1 MSQDGL
7 FRLLKS
13 EFCDAHLTVH
23 YLFHSKNKDIR
34 DFLGKKLFEL
44 PDDDIELFLPQLIHL
59 YINYAFVA
67 EELHSYVLYR
77 CLSDDIFALKTLWW
91 LKACSKDDWMNP
103 DAKRRALRLLD
114 IIIAN
119 DATTKNSAFQNL
131 SPGNISLNL
140 CY

>member
-13 EFCDAHLTVH
+13 EYCTAYLTLY
-23 YLFHSKNKDIR
+23 YLFHSKNSDVR
-34 DFLGKKLFEL
+34 DFLGRKLFDL
-44 PDDDIELFLPQLIHL
+44 PDEDIEFFLPQLIHL
-59 YINYAFVA
+59 YVNYSFVA
-67 EELHSYVLYR
+67 EEVHSYVLCR

-91 LKACSKDDWMNP
+91 LKACSKDNWMNP

-119 DATTKNSAFQNL
+119 DAKSKKSAVKSM
-131 SPGNISLNL
+131 SPGA
-140 CY
+140 